1 MYRIKINN
9 LLILNTMEES
19 MLHNCER
26 KFQKMHHT
34 HSYALTLITLS
45 LLHVCSCHSKW
56 QANSDI

>member
-45 LLHVCSCHSKW
+45 LLHVCSCHSK
-56 QANSDI
+56 